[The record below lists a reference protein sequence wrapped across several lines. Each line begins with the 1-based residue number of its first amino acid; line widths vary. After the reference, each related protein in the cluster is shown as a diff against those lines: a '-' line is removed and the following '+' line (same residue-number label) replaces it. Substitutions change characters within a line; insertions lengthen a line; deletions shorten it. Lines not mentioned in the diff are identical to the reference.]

1 MQQQIIPHSLVP
13 ASSGE
18 RRIDLDWVRIAAFGL
33 LIFYH
38 VGMLYVSWG
47 FHIKSVH
54 RVTGLEP
61 LMLILNPWRLSLLF
75 LVSGVATRFMLRK
88 SQLGSQLRAR
98 SARLL
103 IPLIFGMLLIVPPQ
117 AYDQIVESLG
127 YPAGFVDFYAR
138 HYLAFGT
145 QFCPNPCIVLPTW
158 NHLWFVVY
166 LWVYTM
172 ALGGLLMV
180 APALVPW
187 VEQRLAKALSGALLL
202 VVPSVLFAIYR
213 LTVLPRFPAT
223 HALFGDWY
231 NHALFA
237 TVFLIGFL
245 LARIDTFWE
254 AVERQRWIALGLAV
268 VSYMSFLAVWS
279 GKIGTPPSLWLKLY
293 GGLAYGFYQW
303 LGMVAVTGF
312 ARRWFIA
319 DSALRRYLTEAVFPF
334 YIVHQTAIIM
344 IAHAL
349 QGSDLPA
356 WLEAGIV
363 IAGTIGACMLTY
375 EFVRRVP
382 ILRPLFGL
390 RAVSAEPAMAVRV
403 SSQPAQ

>member
-1 MQQQIIPHSLVP
+1 MQQQIIPYSLNP
-13 ASSGE
+13 APSGE
-18 RRIDLDWVRIAAFGL
+18 RRVDLDWVRIAAFGL

-47 FHIKSVH
+47 FHIKSIH
-54 RVTGLEP
+54 RVTALEP

-88 SQLGSQLRAR
+88 STLGSLLRAR
-98 SARLL
+98 SVRLL
-103 IPLIFGMLLIVPPQ
+103 IPLVFGMLVIVPPQ

-127 YPAGFVDFYAR
+127 YPAGFVDFYAQ

-145 QFCPNPCIVLPTW
+145 QFCPGPCVVLPTW

-187 VEQRLAKALSGALLL
+187 LEAKLAKALSGMLLL
-202 VVPSVLFAIYR
+202 VVPSILFAIYR

-245 LARIDTFWE
+245 LARMETFWD
-254 AVERQRWIALGLAV
+254 AVERHRWIALGLAV
-268 VSYMSFLAVWS
+268 VFYLSFLAVWS
-279 GKIGTPPSLWLKLY
+279 GKIGIPPSLLLKLY

-303 LGMVAVTGF
+303 LCMVAVTGF
-312 ARRWFIA
+312 ARRWFTS
-319 DSALRRYLTEAVFPF
+319 DSALRRYLTEAVFPY

-349 QGSDLPA
+349 HGRDLPA
-356 WLEAGIV
+356 WLEASIV
-363 IAGTIGACMLTY
+363 ITGTIAACVLTY
-375 EFVRRVP
+375 ETVRRVT

-390 RAVSAEPAMAVRV
+390 RAVAAEPAMTMRV